1 MAQRQ
6 IILRK
11 DRETAIPLL
20 ESTFRYTQNR
30 LARLHALWTLEGLG
44 AVSDEILYEAM
55 ELKREPIL
63 RTAAIQIA
71 EAEVEKH
78 LPTLSKL
85 TGPSPRV
92 AEQLI

>member
-1 MAQRQ
+1 MSQRQ

-44 AVSDEILYEAM
+44 AVSDEIIYEAM
-55 ELKREPIL
+55 GLKREPIL

-71 EAEVEKH
+71 EAEVRNTY
-78 LPTLSKL
+78 PRSQTRN
-85 TGPSPRV
+85 GP
-92 AEQLI
+92 